1 MAQVL
6 ELTEANFQTEVLES
20 TEPVLVDF
28 WAPWC
33 GPCRTIA
40 PVIEQLARD
49 NPSGVKIGKVNV
61 DYNQGLAAKYNIMSI
76 PTILIFKNGQVVE
89 SFIGVQSKE
98 RLQQALDRAKGLA

>member
-6 ELTEANFQTEVLES
+6 ELTEGNFQQEVLNS
-20 TEPVLVDF
+20 AEPVLVDF

-33 GPCRTIA
+33 GPCRMIA

-61 DYNQGLAAKYNIMSI
+61 DENQRLAAHYGIMSI
-76 PTILIFKNGQVVE
+76 PTILIFKGGQVVE

-98 RLQQALDRAKGLA
+98 RLQEALNRARVAE